1 MASTLGIAL
10 YPGSVSR
17 EPLARPPMNSAQRE
31 SYTLSVRIS
40 AWKIWRAEQVS
51 GKSVV
56 EAEADSPAPCDNLID
71 SLVPRG

>member
-1 MASTLGIAL
+1 
-10 YPGSVSR
+10 
-17 EPLARPPMNSAQRE
+17 MNSAQRE

-40 AWKIWRAEQVS
+40 AWKIWSAEQVS